1 MSFEVLFFFIYFSSH
16 LHAHTQPM
24 VCVLDNRLL
33 SVHPISGGEYGNQ
46 G

>member
-24 VCVLDNRLL
+24 VCVLDNRL
-33 SVHPISGGEYGNQ
+33 SAFSASHQWGGIR
-46 G
+46 